1 MVECGAIIHVAG
13 APSRPIP
20 CLCERRAGA
29 PPLSWWLPG
38 EHWLGTT
45 GCAIAIARDGDV
57 MLHIMPGRVVAAA
70 SALHALC
77 AMLSTASVV

>member
-1 MVECGAIIHVAG
+1 MWQALHPVPYLVSESGELVHH
-13 APSRPIP
+13 
-20 CLCERRAGA
+20 
-29 PPLSWWLPG
+29 PLSWWLPG

-45 GCAIAIARDGDV
+45 GAAIAITGDGDV
-57 MLHIMPGRVVAAA
+57 LLHIMPGRVVAAA

>member
-1 MVECGAIIHVAG
+1 MWKALHPGPYIISVSGEQVSH
-13 APSRPIP
+13 
-20 CLCERRAGA
+20 
-29 PPLSWWLPG
+29 PLSWWLPG

-45 GCAIAIARDGDV
+45 RATIAIARDGDV
-57 MLHIMPGRVVAAA
+57 LLHIMPGRVVAAA

>member
-1 MVECGAIIHVAG
+1 MWQALHPVPYLVSVSGELVH
-13 APSRPIP
+13 
-20 CLCERRAGA
+20 
-29 PPLSWWLPG
+29 PLSWWLPG

-45 GCAIAIARDGDV
+45 GAAIAIARDGDV
-57 MLHIMPGRVVAAA
+57 LLHIMPGRVVAAA

>member
-1 MVECGAIIHVAG
+1 MWQALHPVPYLVSVSGELV
-13 APSRPIP
+13 
-20 CLCERRAGA
+20 L

-45 GCAIAIARDGDV
+45 GAAIAITRDGDV
-57 MLHIMPGRVVAAA
+57 LLHIMPGRVVAAA

>member
-1 MVECGAIIHVAG
+1 MWQALQPVPYLVSESGELVRH
-13 APSRPIP
+13 
-20 CLCERRAGA
+20 
-29 PPLSWWLPG
+29 PLSWWLPG

-45 GCAIAIARDGDV
+45 GAAIAITRGGDV
-57 MLHIMPGRVVAAA
+57 LLHIMPGRVVAAA